1 MARQVN
7 IDSMFENK
15 SNQYCNL
22 EGRMSMFRG
31 DKKSQSINEMHLMS
45 VLAFEVKKA
54 GLI

>member
-15 SNQYCNL
+15 SYPYCKL
-22 EGRMSMFRG
+22 EGRIWMFKC
-31 DKKSQSINEMHLMS
+31 DKKSQSINEMRLMS
-45 VLAFEVKKA
+45 VLAFEVEKA